1 MGSVT
6 HTVDFEVQAHYARM
20 NALAWTYYDI
30 AQSAYVK
37 ILLERQNL
45 ISTDE
50 GEDPTPRQQQNQV
63 LKRLSFQTIVFSA
76 MSCEAAIFD
85 LAAIQLGDDYASKYL
100 DKLDLISKWV
110 VVPPLIC
117 GRSMNVDG
125 PAINSLREL
134 TRLRNGLVHHK
145 SLPLITEPEML
156 DKGEKQMRRFLDG
169 TDISFKSMILLS
181 LELHRVLKVR
191 SGTLPFFEDEIIN
204 LNKGMYPDPILKVI
218 SKCREI
224 DNRNSS

>member
-1 MGSVT
+1 MENVT

-30 AQSAYVK
+30 AQSAYLK
-37 ILLERQNL
+37 ILVERENPIASLE
-45 ISTDE
+45 D
-50 GEDPTPRQQQNQV
+50 EDPAPQLQQGQR

-100 DKLDLISKWV
+100 DKLDLVSKWV

-125 PAINSLREL
+125 PAINALREL
-134 TRLRNGLVHHK
+134 TRLRNALVHHK
-145 SLPLITEPEML
+145 SLPGITEPEML
-156 DKGEKQMRRFLDG
+156 EKGERQMRRFLDG
-169 TDISFKSMILLS
+169 TDISFKTMILLS
-181 LELHRVLKVR
+181 LEPHRVLKVR
-191 SGTLPFFEDEIIN
+191 SGTLPFFEGEIIK
-204 LNKGMYPDPILKVI
+204 LNEGMYPEPILEVI
-218 SKCREI
+218 LKCREI
-224 DNRNSS
+224 DTRNAS